1 MVTGAGIP
9 PGAGGP
15 GGGPAA
21 MVPGEAVRV
30 GRAAAGLPAQ
40 GPLPARPF
48 VLPRGRYDELFET
61 AATLLTLVR
70 RAVLALGPTWP
81 ERLVALGAD
90 PADHP
95 PHSGLETVET
105 ECCALLAG
113 ADFLV
118 GTGGP
123 RLLGLDT
130 GGTLGSHRE
139 TGVLTRAWQRAAA
152 APPEGPLF
160 GHDPRTVRAAA
171 LADLCAR
178 RGLPRTV
185 ALIGP
190 GFHPDELR
198 ELRAHG
204 FIADLLPGTGARDGP
219 DRRSYA
225 LGLFGGAPT
234 TAGGAAALPKAY
246 RAGLLL
252 PQPSSALLADKRALA
267 LVSEGLP
274 WMTRGERALVERRL
288 PWTRITLAGRT
299 TWHGTERDLPGLVLE
314 EPERFVL
321 KRAVAGSGPVLA
333 GHATEPAVWA
343 AAVRR
348 AFGLGDSVVQEYVRP
363 APHPVELS
371 DGTAAPRAVRAAAPV
386 LSPLL
391 FAGRPGGCRVSF
403 PALALP
409 ASGAGPSR
417 LPTGLPADAV
427 LAGRETSG

>member
-1 MVTGAGIP
+1 MTGAGNRS
-9 PGAGGP
+9 ARGGP
-15 GGGPAA
+15 GRRPAA
-21 MVPGEAVRV
+21 AVPGEAVRAR
-30 GRAAAGLPAQ
+30 RAAAGLPAQ

-61 AATLLTLVR
+61 AAALLALVR

-81 ERLVALGAD
+81 ERLAALGAD
-90 PADHP
+90 SADHP
-95 PHSGLETVET
+95 PHSGLEGAET
-105 ECCALLAG
+105 DCCAVLAG

-118 GTGGP
+118 SAAGP
-123 RLLGLDT
+123 QLLGLDT
-130 GGTLGSHRE
+130 GGTFGSPRE
-139 TGVLTRAWQRAAA
+139 TGVLTRAWQCAAA
-152 APPEGPLF
+152 GLPEAPLF

-190 GFHPDELR
+190 GFHPEELR

-204 FIADLLPGTGARDGP
+204 FTADLLPGAGVRGGP
-219 DRRSYA
+219 GPRSYA
-225 LGLFGGAPT
+225 LGLLGGAPAAT
-234 TAGGAAALPKAY
+234 GGAAAVPKAY

-252 PQPSSALLADKRALA
+252 PQPSSGLLADKRALA

-274 WMTRGERALVERRL
+274 WMTRGERTLVERRL

-299 TWHGTERDLPGLVLE
+299 SWHGTERDLPALVLA

-321 KRAVAGSGPVLA
+321 KRAVAGTGPVVA
-333 GHATEPAVWA
+333 GHATAPEVWA

-363 APHPVELS
+363 VPRPLELS
-371 DGTAAPRAVRAAAPV
+371 DGAAVRTVRAAAPV

-403 PALALP
+403 PAPGVP
-409 ASGAGPSR
+409 ASGTGPSR
-417 LPTGLPADAV
+417 LPADAV
-427 LAGRETSG
+427 LAGREASG

>member
-1 MVTGAGIP
+1 MTGAGSRP
-9 PGAGGP
+9 ATGGP
-15 GGGPAA
+15 GRRPTAP
-21 MVPGEAVRV
+21 VPGEAVRAR
-30 GRAAAGLPAQ
+30 RAAAGLPAQ

-48 VLPRGRYDELFET
+48 VLPRGRYDELFRT
-61 AATLLTLVR
+61 AAALLALVR

-95 PHSGLETVET
+95 PYSGLERVET

-118 GTGGP
+118 GAGGP
-123 RLLGLDT
+123 QLLGLDT
-130 GGTLGSHRE
+130 GGTPGSPRE

-152 APPEGPLF
+152 GLPEAPLF
-160 GHDPRTVRAAA
+160 GHDPLTVRAAA
-171 LADLCAR
+171 LADFCAR

-190 GFHPDELR
+190 GFHPDEQR

-204 FIADLLPGTGARDGP
+204 FAADLLSCAGPRDGP
-219 DRRSYA
+219 GRQSYA
-225 LGLFGGAPT
+225 LGLLGGAHP
-234 TAGGAAALPKAY
+234 AGSGASGLPRTH

-252 PQPSSALLADKRALA
+252 PQPSSGLLADKRALA

-274 WMTRGERALVERRL
+274 WMTRGERRLVERRL

-299 TWHGTERDLPGLVLE
+299 TWHGTERDLPGLVLA

-321 KRAVAGSGPVLA
+321 KRAVAGTGPVVA
-333 GHATEPAVWA
+333 GHATEPEVWA

-371 DGTAAPRAVRAAAPV
+371 DGAAVRTVHGAAAV

-403 PALALP
+403 PTPGVP

-417 LPTGLPADAV
+417 LPADAV
-427 LAGRETSG
+427 LAGRETAG